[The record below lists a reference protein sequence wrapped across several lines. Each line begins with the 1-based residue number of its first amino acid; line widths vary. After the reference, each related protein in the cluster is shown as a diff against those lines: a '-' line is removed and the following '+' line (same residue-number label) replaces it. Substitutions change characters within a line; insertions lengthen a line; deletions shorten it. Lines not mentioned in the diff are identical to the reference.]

1 MSAKKKNINVKK
13 YNPDVDIVPLHPT
26 GFGIATD
33 KEGSIFILDFT
44 IQNIRNNTNEL
55 EVILGSYAIT
65 RKMADNLMKTL
76 KEAIDKIDN
85 DKNEEDNDSK

>member
-1 MSAKKKNINVKK
+1 MSAKKKNINVKN
-13 YNPDVDIVPLHPT
+13 YNPYVDIVPLHPT